1 MTTLTRRIRQLSLAL
16 GAVTLIGTAAQAQAN
31 NEIVALK
38 HALYG
43 AGYDIT
49 NVNATMDDATREAL
63 TQFQQDQ
70 GLDASGTL
78 NEATEQAL
86 GLITVQQAAAS
97 SGQSDSMSAAVPAQ
111 SASNDQPAEA
121 ASNEGEDAI
130 EEDEDGGWSLW

>member
-1 MTTLTRRIRQLSLAL
+1 MTTLTRRLRQLSLAAGAAALL
-16 GAVTLIGTAAQAQAN
+16 GSAGQAQAN

-70 GLDASGTL
+70 GLQASGSL

-86 GLITVQQAAAS
+86 GLITVQQAVAS
-97 SGQSDSMSAAVPAQ
+97 TGQADSAAAPAQ
-111 SASNDQPAEA
+111 AAAGSETAEA
-121 ASNEGEDAI
+121 AQSSGDDAI

>member
-1 MTTLTRRIRQLSLAL
+1 MTTLTRRLRQLSLAAGAAALL
-16 GAVTLIGTAAQAQAN
+16 GAAGQAQAN

-49 NVNATMDDATREAL
+49 NVNSTMDDATREAL

-70 GLDASGTL
+70 GLQASGSL

-86 GLITVQQAAAS
+86 GLITVQQAAANT
-97 SGQSDSMSAAVPAQ
+97 GQADSASAPSQ
-111 SASNDQPAEA
+111 SATDGEPAEA
-121 ASNEGEDAI
+121 AQSSGDDAI